1 MHFREQWFAA
11 NRISPQIIAEVAA
24 EAVLPR
30 FQALAA
36 HEIREKPAG
45 DLVTI
50 ADVEAERLLERRLAE
65 LLPGSRVVGE
75 EASEEDPD
83 VLLHLAQEGDPV
95 WVVDP
100 VDGTGNFSRGIDNFA
115 MMVGLTRGDEILAGW
130 IHRPVDG
137 ATAVA
142 ERGAGAWRDGKP
154 LHVAT
159 AAPPAEMRGTINA
172 GVFGDKALG
181 ARIQSRRERV
191 DAVKSLRCAGLEYV
205 RLSSGEIHFSLFTKL
220 MPWDHVPGNVIHA
233 EAGGHGRLLDGRRY
247 TPQINQGKGLLLA
260 PSEEAWQV
268 LHKTLLEG
276 EDL

>member
-1 MHFREQWFAA
+1 MTPDIDKVTR
-11 NRISPQIIAEVAA
+11 IIAEVAA

-30 FQALAA
+30 FQALAS

-50 ADVEAERLLERRLAE
+50 ADVEAEALLEMRLAE

-75 EASEEDPD
+75 EAAEEDPE
-83 VLLHLAQEGDPV
+83 VLRHLAQEGDAV

-100 VDGTGNFSRGIDNFA
+100 VDGTGNFSRGVENFA
-115 MMVGLTRGDEILAGW
+115 MMVGLTRGEEILAGW
-130 IHRPVDG
+130 IHRPVGG

-142 ERGAGAWRDGKP
+142 ERGSGAWRDGVH
-154 LHVAT
+154 LRVAE
-159 AAPPAEMRGTINA
+159 AAAPAEMRGTINA

-205 RLSSGEIHFSLFTKL
+205 RLSSGETHFSLFTKL

-233 EAGGHGRLLDGRRY
+233 EAGGYGRLLDGRRY
-247 TPQINQGKGLLLA
+247 TPQISEGKGLLLA
-260 PSEEAWQV
+260 PSEDAWDA
-268 LHKTLLEG
+268 LHETLLED
-276 EDL
+276 EDVTPG